1 MGLPARAG
9 LGDSNQK
16 SRVSVSARGSYLR
29 GAECTQAPQTA
40 DRSEIKA
47 AFQVTTCP
55 LSPHVSARPP
65 LGGWALRRGL
75 RRGGPGLQGAQAG
88 VLRSSRGILKGTPS
102 HDTEPIKDSYP
113 VIILMP

>member
-40 DRSEIKA
+40 DHRTVGEVSRNVGLSVTLQLLSRVCACMKGWHQFRDA
-47 AFQVTTCP
+47 ADPFAKQNGCRGCTT
-55 LSPHVSARPP
+55 
-65 LGGWALRRGL
+65 
-75 RRGGPGLQGAQAG
+75 
-88 VLRSSRGILKGTPS
+88 
-102 HDTEPIKDSYP
+102 TE
-113 VIILMP
+113 